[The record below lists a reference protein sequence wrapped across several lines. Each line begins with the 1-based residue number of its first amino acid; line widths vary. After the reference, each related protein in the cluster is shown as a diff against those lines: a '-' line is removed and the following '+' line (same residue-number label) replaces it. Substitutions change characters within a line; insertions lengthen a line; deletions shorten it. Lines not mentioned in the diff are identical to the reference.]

1 MVHPSGPERFKIIVT
16 TALVL
21 IDKDDNVLLLR
32 RYNTGRLDGHYGL
45 IGGHLEAH
53 ESVTQSIIREAQEEA
68 NIIIK
73 PEWLHMAGVLHS
85 KAMQPTSS
93 GIVTLE
99 TVDFFFICRQ
109 WEGMIQNNEPYKH
122 DELGFFP
129 LAQLP
134 RPLMP
139 HDEIVLY
146 NAVNGISFAEY
157 GW

>member
-1 MVHPSGPERFKIIVT
+1 MAHPSGSERFKIIVT

-32 RYNTGRLDGHYGL
+32 RSNTGRLDGHYGL
-45 IGGHLEAH
+45 IGGHLEAN
-53 ESVTQSIIREAQEEA
+53 ESVTQSVIREAHEEA

-85 KAMQPTSS
+85 KATQPTSS
-93 GIVTLE
+93 GSVTLE
-99 TVDFFFICRQ
+99 TVDFFFMCRQ
-109 WEGMIQNNEPYKH
+109 WEGAIKNNEPHKH

-129 LAQLP
+129 LTQLP
-134 RPLMP
+134 CPLMP
-139 HDEIVLY
+139 HDEKVLY